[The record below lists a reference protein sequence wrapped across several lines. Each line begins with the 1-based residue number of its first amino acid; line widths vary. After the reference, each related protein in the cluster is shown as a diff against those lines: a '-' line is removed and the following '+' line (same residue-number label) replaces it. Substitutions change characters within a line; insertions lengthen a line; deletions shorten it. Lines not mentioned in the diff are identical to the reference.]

1 MGKVLHPGV
10 YVEETR
16 SRSIIGTPTGVAGF
30 VRENVAGPAQ
40 VSSYASLEAFERD
53 HPRWDAARSFFEEGG
68 KRLLIAPA
76 VISDGAS
83 VAAAL
88 TRLVEADIVAAP
100 GMSEPAVAHALI
112 AHAETHRSLALIDPP
127 PGLDGANVRAFRAQF
142 DSGYAALY
150 WPWIVDHAG
159 RQPPSPAIAGIF
171 ARSDA
176 EHGIGRSSS
185 AVVRTAVCFE
195 RMVNNTEQEVLNPL
209 GINCLRSFPGRGN
222 LVWGVRTMSNFGEL
236 KYVPVR
242 RHLNWL
248 QNSIEAGL
256 AWTAFEAND
265 ERLWATIRSAI
276 AAFLQA
282 HWRTGGLQGVDARQ
296 AYFVRCDA
304 TTMTPTDILE
314 GRLVVVMGVAL
325 QRPAEFIH
333 IRIVKQTAGR
343 SA

>member
-1 MGKVLHPGV
+1 M
-10 YVEETR
+10 
-16 SRSIIGTPTGVAGF
+16 
-30 VRENVAGPAQ
+30 
-40 VSSYASLEAFERD
+40 
-53 HPRWDAARSFFEEGG
+53 
-68 KRLLIAPA
+68 IAPA
-76 VISDGAS
+76 ATSDGTS
-83 VAAAL
+83 VVAAL
-88 TRLVEADIVAAP
+88 TQLLEADIVAAP
-100 GMSEPAVAHALI
+100 GLSEPAVVLALI

-127 PGLDGANVRAFRAQF
+127 LGLDGADVRAFRAQF

-176 EHGIGRSSS
+176 EHGIGRSPS
-185 AVVRTAVCFE
+185 AVVRTAARFE
-195 RMVNNTEQEVLNPL
+195 RMVTDAEREVLNPL

-222 LVWGVRTMSNFGEL
+222 LVWGVRTMSNFGEV

-256 AWTAFEAND
+256 AWTVFEANN
-265 ERLWATIRSAI
+265 ERLWATIRSTI

-282 HWRTGGLQGVDARQ
+282 HWRTGGLQGADARQ
-296 AYFVRCDA
+296 AYYVHCDA

-314 GRLVVVMGVAL
+314 GRLVVEVGVAL
-325 QRPAEFIH
+325 QRPEEFTH
-333 IRIVKQTAGR
+333 IRIVKRTAGR
-343 SA
+343 PA